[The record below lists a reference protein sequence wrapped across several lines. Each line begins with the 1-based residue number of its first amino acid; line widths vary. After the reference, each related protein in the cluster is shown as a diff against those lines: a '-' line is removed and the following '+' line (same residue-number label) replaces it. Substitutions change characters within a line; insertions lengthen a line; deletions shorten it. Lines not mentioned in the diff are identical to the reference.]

1 MVDPAPEPGAV
12 LGNRTKRYP
21 GTGGWYEL
29 TRGSL
34 LQQIKG
40 NPQRCNADTWEND
53 REMMAVVAGTRD
65 KSEYAFLCKAA
76 LDMGA
81 VDAKIIPVSE
91 IVVENRVTLKCRAGC
106 IGYGKKLTCP
116 PYVPTPD
123 EFRKILSEYHYGLL
137 VKFLSPANADPDVI
151 CSIYRYWLDPAAPA
165 DKKERAAQF
174 WKDHFNGTG
183 AFAPMML
190 ELERIAFNAGNPFA
204 LAFVNGSCRLCET
217 CNVKAG
223 ICVHPTQARI
233 PEHAVGVNM
242 VKTAGKAG
250 MPIRFPVEGHPEL
263 MALLLID

>member
-1 MVDPAPEPGAV
+1 MS
-12 LGNRTKRYP
+12 
-21 GTGGWYEL
+21 
-29 TRGSL
+29 GS
-34 LQQIKG
+34 
-40 NPQRCNADTWEND
+40 TND
-53 REMMAVVAGTRD
+53 CKEF
-65 KSEYAFLCKAA
+65 AFLAKAA
-76 LDMGA
+76 RSLGA
-81 VDAKIIPVSE
+81 ADAKVIPAADV
-91 IVVENRVTLKCRAGC
+91 IVENRVRLKCRAGC

-123 EFRKILSEYHYGLL
+123 EFRKILAEYRYALL
-137 VKFLSPANADPDVI
+137 VKFVSPAEADPGVI

-165 DKKERAAQF
+165 DKKEQATQF

-183 AFAPMML
+183 SFAPMML
-190 ELERIAFNAGNPFA
+190 ELERTAFNAGNPFA

-223 ICVHPTQARI
+223 ICLHPTQARI

-242 VKTAGKAG
+242 VATAEKAG